1 MFLSILGGFVISKFI
16 RKWNFS
22 LILAVLLGSLIGYL
36 GALGVYGVVYPFYI
50 ARVMDILWIDEV
62 VLYSVF
68 FIVPQIKI
76 FLFEGAWLSS
86 EMPLNP
92 VVVILLVISSIVS
105 VLIGQVAGRKWFWKI
120 RILEE

>member
-22 LILAVLLGSLIGYL
+22 LILAILLGFLIGYL

-50 ARVMDILWIDEV
+50 ARVMDVLWIDEV

-92 VVVILLVISSIVS
+92 VVVVLLVISSIVS
-105 VLIGQVAGRKWFWKI
+105 VLIGQVAGRKWLWRI
-120 RILEE
+120 RILDE

>member
-22 LILAVLLGSLIGYL
+22 LILAILLGSLIGYL

-50 ARVMDILWIDEV
+50 ARVMDVLWIDEV

-92 VVVILLVISSIVS
+92 VVVVLLVISSIVS
-105 VLIGQVAGRKWFWKI
+105 VLIGQVAGRKWLWRI
-120 RILEE
+120 RILDE